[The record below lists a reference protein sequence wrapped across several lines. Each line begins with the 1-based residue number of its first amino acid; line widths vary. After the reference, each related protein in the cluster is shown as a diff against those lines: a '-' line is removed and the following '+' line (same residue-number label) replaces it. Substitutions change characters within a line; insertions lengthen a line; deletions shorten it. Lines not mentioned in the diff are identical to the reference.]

1 LHAFDAD
8 QIKGGHVRV
17 MNLPEET
24 LFVSLDE
31 KERKLSAEDLMICDG
46 DASPMCIGG
55 VFGGLH
61 SGVSNDT
68 KNVFLESAWFHPVSI
83 RKSSVRHGLRTDA
96 AARFE
101 KGVDISNTLSVLK
114 RAALMIK
121 EIAGG
126 TITGSITDVYPNPQP
141 KIQLSLKYHYL
152 KKLSGKN
159 YHPDAVKGILGALGF
174 EFVKEGAD
182 DLWFTV
188 PYHKPDITLQADL
201 VEEIMRI
208 DGLDNVEIPTA
219 ISMAPAADNLGED
232 ERWQEKLSDYLVGM
246 GFNEILSNSI
256 TNSKYYGEEVLQSAV
271 KMMNN
276 LSADL
281 DIMRPSMLETML
293 EAVAFNI
300 NRRNKNLRLF
310 EFGKT
315 YTTSGTGK
323 YKEERWIALTVTGNV
338 TEAGWRNK
346 EKDAD
351 IFFLKGILSA
361 VLNYAG
367 VSGLSFEPLKDD
379 YLKGVRY
386 LLQGK
391 EIAIL
396 TEVSKRRLQTF
407 DIKQPVWY
415 AAIHWQTL
423 LTYIAS
429 QKVEY
434 AEIPKFPSVER
445 DLALLVDTGVTWLQM
460 SEAAKKANVPQ
471 LQKVQLFDVFE
482 NEKLG
487 AGKKSMAL
495 SFLFQDNTK
504 TMTDGD
510 IDVAMQKISGQFEKE
525 LNAEVR
531 K

>member
-1 LHAFDAD
+1 
-8 QIKGGHVRV
+8 
-17 MNLPEET
+17 M
-24 LFVSLDE
+24 
-31 KERKLSAEDLMICDG
+31 
-46 DASPMCIGG
+46 
-55 VFGGLH
+55 
-61 SGVSNDT
+61 
-68 KNVFLESAWFHPVSI
+68 
-83 RKSSVRHGLRTDA
+83 
-96 AARFE
+96 
-101 KGVDISNTLSVLK
+101 
-114 RAALMIK
+114 
-121 EIAGG
+121 
-126 TITGSITDVYPNPQP
+126 
-141 KIQLSLKYHYL
+141 
-152 KKLSGKN
+152 
-159 YHPDAVKGILGALGF
+159 
-174 EFVKEGAD
+174 
-182 DLWFTV
+182 
-188 PYHKPDITLQADL
+188 
-201 VEEIMRI
+201 
-208 DGLDNVEIPTA
+208 
-219 ISMAPAADNLGED
+219 
-232 ERWQEKLSDYLVGM
+232 
-246 GFNEILSNSI
+246 
-256 TNSKYYGEEVLQSAV
+256 
-271 KMMNN
+271 
-276 LSADL
+276 
-281 DIMRPSMLETML
+281 
-293 EAVAFNI
+293 
-300 NRRNKNLRLF
+300 
-310 EFGKT
+310 
-315 YTTSGTGK
+315 
-323 YKEERWIALTVTGNV
+323 TVTGNV

-396 TEVSKRRLQTF
+396 AEVSKRRLQTF

-525 LNAEVR
+525 
-531 K
+531 